1 MTVNHNRPYSFRAI
15 LAIEIMVLLAG
26 LLDVFFY
33 AALMASPYAAFTK
46 VITLGVVVIQLWL
59 IIRFWKWVRS

>member
-1 MTVNHNRPYSFRAI
+1 MSAVPSKPYSFRAI

-46 VITLGVVVIQLWL
+46 VITLGVVAIQLWL